1 MKVLSLF
8 DGLSGG
14 RIALDRLGFDV
25 EEYYASEIDKHAIKV
40 AQHNYPNTIHI
51 GSVVDVD
58 TEELPFI
65 DLLVGGSPC
74 QGFSFSGTVK
84 GSSTKC
90 NIDVVSLE
98 QYLELKEQKFEFNG
112 QSYLFWE
119 YMRVLTA
126 LRKKNPNIKFLLENV
141 IMTQKWQ
148 CMFDEAIGTPP
159 IMINSRLV
167 SAQNRRRLYWTNIQ
181 VDGQPTDKGIA
192 LKDILEN
199 KPTKVKCGASRGR
212 YTDKEKTT
220 TIQMMEL
227 RTDDKTNTLTT
238 VQKDNYIIANC
249 DLTGQYSMKNFGMGT
264 TDKKFSYRKLSPI
277 ECERLQTVPDDYTS
291 VVSDTQRCK
300 MLGNGWT
307 IDVICHL
314 LKNVNKVAKP
324 ENINVLF

>member
-8 DGLSGG
+8 DGMSCG
-14 RIALDRLGFDV
+14 RIALDRLGLDID
-25 EEYYASEIDKHAIKV
+25 YYASEIDKHAIKV
-40 AQHNYPNTIHI
+40 AHHNYPNTIHI

-58 TEELPFI
+58 TNELPFI

-74 QGFSFSGTVK
+74 QGFSFAGKRK
-84 GSSTKC
+84 GSTTKC
-90 NIDVVSLE
+90 NIDIVSLE
-98 QYLELKEQKFEFNG
+98 QYLELKKENFEFEG

-119 YMRVLTA
+119 YMRVLTS
-126 LRKKNPNIKFLLENV
+126 LRKKNPKIKFLLENV
-141 IMTQKWQ
+141 IMTKKWQ
-148 CMFDEAIGTPP
+148 GMFDEAIETTP

-220 TIQMMEL
+220 TVQMMEL
-227 RTDDKTNTLTT
+227 RTDNKTNTLTT
-238 VQKDNYIIANC
+238 VQKDNYIIDNC
-249 DLTGQYSMKNFGMGT
+249 DLTGQYTMEDFGMGT

-291 VVSDTQRCK
+291 VVSDNQRCR

-314 LKNVNKVAKP
+314 LKNVEKDIVSN
-324 ENINVLF
+324 NILF